1 MLSPNIKTPITPAG
15 YGMKG
20 KRKMKKGRRMSGGR
34 SMRGKY

>member
-1 MLSPNIKTPITPAG
+1 MSSNIKTPITPAG

-20 KRKMKKGRRMSGGR
+20 KHKMKKGRKMSSGR